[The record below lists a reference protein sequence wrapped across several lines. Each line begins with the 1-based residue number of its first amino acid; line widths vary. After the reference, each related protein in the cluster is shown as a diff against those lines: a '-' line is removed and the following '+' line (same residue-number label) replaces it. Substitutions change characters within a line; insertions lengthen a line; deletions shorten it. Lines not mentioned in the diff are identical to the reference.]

1 MIMAFVFFH
10 RQVAV
15 LFVEL
20 YGRGNSRYEDP
31 YAVDRD
37 ALLLIH
43 PYRARYGLRE
53 AQTLDGILDFLPYRL
68 VDDLVDILFAEVG
81 QRLAY
86 DIFYL
91 VVALYRTVERILV
104 QRGACAVAR
113 DDDRPAV
120 VAGYYAAAFAQPLF
134 RGFRHVVR
142 RRVRYEQL
150 VGYGPDILG
159 KGRPRLVERGFYILA
174 AAVVLLLGCI
184 LRPAVVLVTADAG
197 YRYGVDAVVGVVS
210 VRSFSESS
218 SCKPHI
224 FLNAAVVA
232 PLTVYMRSNT
242 LLR

>member
-1 MIMAFVFFH
+1 MIMVFVLFL

-15 LFVEL
+15 LFEL
-20 YGRGNSRYEDP
+20 YGRGNGRYEDP

-43 PYRARYGLRE
+43 PYRVRYGLRE

-134 RGFRHVVR
+134 VGFDMLSGVECATSSSSATALTSSVKVGHGLSNVGLAPSQR
-142 RRVRYEQL
+142 RKYSSCLTYCAQRSYS
-150 VGYGPDILG
+150 
-159 KGRPRLVERGFYILA
+159 
-174 AAVVLLLGCI
+174 
-184 LRPAVVLVTADAG
+184 LRPMQAIVMASMQWWAWF
-197 YRYGVDAVVGVVS
+197 

-218 SCKPHI
+218 CCNPHI
-224 FLNAAVVA
+224 FLNSAVVA